1 MTKFI
6 ILNLIVILSCI
17 IDVKAETISTTDS
30 PHTEYLTHSHNSN
43 QHKIPSAIFL
53 ECHYSVGHIGFSMPS
68 NTEYLYIIIG
78 DEATPVWTGF
88 VTRTTPETDIPV
100 LSGEY
105 AITCRTD
112 GNQIF
117 SGMLKF

>member
-1 MTKFI
+1 MAINSYSETPNNGTNNTTLLQVKNTSSKHKSSSTIFI
-6 ILNLIVILSCI
+6 
-17 IDVKAETISTTDS
+17 
-30 PHTEYLTHSHNSN
+30 
-43 QHKIPSAIFL
+43 
-53 ECHYSVGHIGFSMPS
+53 ECYYSIGHIRFTLPS
-68 NTEYLYIIIG
+68 NTECLYIIIG
-78 DEATPVWTGF
+78 DEDTPVWTGF
-88 VTRTTPETDIPV
+88 VTRTAPETDMPV